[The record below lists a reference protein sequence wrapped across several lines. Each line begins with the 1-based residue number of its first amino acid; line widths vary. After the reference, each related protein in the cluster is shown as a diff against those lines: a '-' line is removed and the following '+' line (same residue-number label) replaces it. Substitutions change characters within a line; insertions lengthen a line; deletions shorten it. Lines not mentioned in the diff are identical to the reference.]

1 MASGAGFPP
10 SVRLRR
16 PAEFKQVSQH
26 GRRSKRALLTAG
38 FAAGSSGHPRVG
50 LAIAKK
56 SVPLANQR
64 NRVKRLIREAF
75 RHNQARL
82 PSVDLVFYA
91 SPGLSRLDNDAIRA
105 LIADVWTQVIER
117 CARHSSSPS
126 ASTSAR

>member
-1 MASGAGFPP
+1 VASDAGFPP
-10 SVRLRR
+10 SVRLRK
-16 PAEFKQVSQH
+16 PAEFKQVSQQ

-38 FAAGSSGHPRVG
+38 YTAGSAGSARLG

-56 SVPLANQR
+56 SVPLAVQR
-64 NRVKRLIREAF
+64 NRVKRLIRDAF
-75 RHNQARL
+75 RKNQARL
-82 PSVDLVFYA
+82 PAVDLVFYA
-91 SPGLSRLDNDAIRA
+91 SPGISRLDNDAIRA

>member
-1 MASGAGFPP
+1 LVSGAGFPP
-10 SVRLRR
+10 SARLRK
-16 PAEFKQVSQH
+16 PAEFKQVSQQ

-38 FAAGSSGHPRVG
+38 YTPGTASSARLG

-56 SVPLANQR
+56 SVPLAAQR

-75 RHNQARL
+75 RNNHARL
-82 PSVDLVFYA
+82 PAVDLVFYA
-91 SPGLSRLDNDAIRA
+91 SPGLSRLDNDAIRT

-117 CARHSSSPS
+117 CERYSSSPS